1 MKWSEVQEQGLKK
14 MAEQCRGLQWL
25 HMRTSD
31 LIRRDMVRYK
41 IALTLLILATFIL
54 TVLDD
59 IKTDVVLS
67 IFRQIT
73 LFLSQLCVL
82 YKLFVGDEKMEVTYE
97 HVTRSKEYMNLS
109 LTIEN
114 ELRKSRVDRDRAANF
129 IKRIESEYRRILNNT
144 LDIHQ
149 RAIDEF
155 NAINKNTRAAVP
167 IVVGGVEEVLVNDA
181 AEEREVI
188 MPKSYTVDAV

>member
-1 MKWSEVQEQGLKK
+1 MKWSEVQEKGLKQ

-31 LIRRDMVRYK
+31 LIRRDMLRYK
-41 IALTLLILATFIL
+41 IALTLLIVATFIL
-54 TVLDD
+54 TILDD

-97 HVTRSKEYMNLS
+97 HMTRSKEYMNLS

-114 ELRKSRVDRDRAANF
+114 ELRKSRADRDRAANF
-129 IKRIESEYRRILNNT
+129 IKRVETEYRRILNNT

-149 RAIDEF
+149 RAIQEF
-155 NAINKNTRAAVP
+155 NETNKHTRAAVP
-167 IVVGGVEEVLVNDA
+167 IVVGGVDEVLVNDA
-181 AEEREVI
+181 VDEKEVI
-188 MPKSYTVDAV
+188 VPKSYTVDAV